1 MPTNLTPE
9 VLGIAREAFRRG
21 IEQAVYTTYHAG
33 QNAVWAYWMRTAF
46 ALSADRAVLRQA
58 LAGVSAL
65 EHILGDRATMPADAG
80 LLLDK
85 TWRMHPALCRFT
97 SEVFYDG
104 KLTGVPGLDRQQI
117 LADVIRAIHD
127 GKTPTTPEHAFWLG
141 RDDRPRRPKL
151 SPREREIL
159 VAVGNGTPHKAIARQ
174 LGITMSTVQTHLERV
189 RYKYASVGR
198 PIDHAAH
205 YSERVREDN
214 LGRERLPSPPNSNP
228 HPHPHP

>member
-1 MPTNLTPE
+1 MIEIGVIDDDQMLLQGMAAWIGGTGDIRLAATATSVDEYLGTTPVPKIVILDLNLGNYTDP
-9 VLGIAREAFRRG
+9 ARNVAQLVNSG
-21 IEQAVYTTYHAG
+21 LQVIVASVIP
-33 QNAVWAYWMRTAF
+33 
-46 ALSADRAVLRQA
+46 DRAYIA
-58 LAGVSAL
+58 ATTEAGAAAYV
-65 EHILGDRATMPADAG
+65 TKNNN
-80 LLLDK
+80 LD
-85 TWRMHPALCRFT
+85 T
-97 SEVFYDG
+97 
-104 KLTGVPGLDRQQI
+104 
-117 LADVIRAIHD
+117 LADVIRAIYQ

-214 LGRERLPSPPNSNP
+214 LGRERLPEPSNGNP
-228 HPHPHP
+228 HPHQ

>member
-1 MPTNLTPE
+1 MIEIGVIDDDQMLLQGMASWIGGTRDIRLGATATSVEDYLATARTPKIVILDLNL
-9 VLGIAREAFRRG
+9 GN
-21 IEQAVYTTYHAG
+21 YTDPVRNVAQLVNAG
-33 QNAVWAYWMRTAF
+33 VQVIVASVIP
-46 ALSADRAVLRQA
+46 DRAYIA
-58 LAGVSAL
+58 ATTEAGAAAYV
-65 EHILGDRATMPADAG
+65 TKNNN
-80 LLLDK
+80 LD
-85 TWRMHPALCRFT
+85 T
-97 SEVFYDG
+97 
-104 KLTGVPGLDRQQI
+104 
-117 LADVIRAIHD
+117 LADVVRAIHQ

-205 YSERVREDN
+205 YRERVREDS
-214 LGRERLPSPPNSNP
+214 LGREHLPPPSGASRRLREPS
-228 HPHPHP
+228 